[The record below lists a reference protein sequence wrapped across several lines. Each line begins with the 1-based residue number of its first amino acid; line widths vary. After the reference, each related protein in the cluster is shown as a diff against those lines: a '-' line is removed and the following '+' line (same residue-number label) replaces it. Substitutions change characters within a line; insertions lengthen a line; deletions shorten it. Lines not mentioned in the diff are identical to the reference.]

1 MAIIDHF
8 RGKIEEVILCGD
20 SSDSS
25 SDEDDIDLLFL
36 DSMFPSME
44 LTVPKLIL
52 DNLSEGQCE
61 DMFRQ
66 EQSINFVIINYLV
79 RWKFT
84 EE

>member
-8 RGKIEEVILCGD
+8 RREIEEVIVCGD

-25 SDEDDIDLLFL
+25 SDEDDIDLLCL
-36 DSMFPSME
+36 DSMFRSME
-44 LTVPKLIL
+44 LTVPKLTL
-52 DNLSEGQCE
+52 DNLSEGQCQ

-66 EQSINFVIINYLV
+66 EHLINFVIIYYLV

>member
-8 RGKIEEVILCGD
+8 RREIEEVIVCED

-25 SDEDDIDLLFL
+25 SDEDGIDLLCL
-36 DSMFPSME
+36 DSMFRSME

-66 EQSINFVIINYLV
+66 EQFINFVII
-79 RWKFT
+79 
-84 EE
+84 